1 MAEKEIALQLP
12 PEVMRLEQLPIIM
25 QDLQSIKGRV
35 LEIAAS
41 AAGMEVTEETLKACK
56 DQRAGLNKLAKAC
69 EDRRKEINAAIL
81 KPYDEFLLVYDDCVR
96 KPLNEAVGVL
106 NDKIKSTEAGIKA
119 RAEDSL
125 RQYFAEVAAT
135 RHVDWLKYEQLGI
148 KVGLTEAKSDNLKK
162 LKQQILD
169 TVDHVTNDVAAIH
182 ALGEI
187 GPEVMSIYRG
197 TLDLS
202 GAENTVRARQMARE
216 AERLRME
223 QEREEARRRQELAA
237 REKVMAEAQKRV
249 VSVFQPEAVKD
260 TAEAEKA
267 GETQNNRQ
275 ETAPETAE
283 PAQPADVYEMAFT
296 VRGTLEQLRA
306 LKGYINASGLEVVE

>member
-1 MAEKEIALQLP
+1 MVEKEISLQLP
-12 PEVMRLEQLPIIM
+12 PEVMRLEQLPIII
-25 QDLQSIKGRV
+25 QDLQSIKGKV
-35 LEIAAS
+35 LEIAS
-41 AAGMEVTEETLKACK
+41 NAAGLEVTEETLKACK

-96 KPLNEAVGVL
+96 KPLNEAVGAL

-125 RQYFAEVAAT
+125 RQYFSEVSAT

-162 LKQQILD
+162 LKQQIMD
-169 TVDHVTNDVAAIH
+169 TVDRVSDEVAAIH

-187 GPEVMSIYRG
+187 GPEVMSIYRQ
-197 TLDLS
+197 TLDLA

-223 QEREEARRRQELAA
+223 QEKEEARRRQEIAE
-237 REKVMAEAQKRV
+237 REKAMADAQRRV
-249 VSVFQPEAVKD
+249 VSVFQPEA
-260 TAEAEKA
+260 EKS
-267 GETQNNRQ
+267 GETQG
-275 ETAPETAE
+275 TAPETAE

-306 LKGYINASGLEVVE
+306 LKGYISASGLEVVE